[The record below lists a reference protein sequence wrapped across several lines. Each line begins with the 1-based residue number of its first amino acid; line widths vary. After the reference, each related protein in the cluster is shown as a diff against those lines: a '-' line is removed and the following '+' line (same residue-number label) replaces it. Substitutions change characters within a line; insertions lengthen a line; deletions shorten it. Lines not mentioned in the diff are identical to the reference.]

1 MVVSYFHFFGCKVVN
16 NPGKAEEDLPWQCP
30 FQLGECTGQFVGWI
44 DESLYKMTSLLRLA
58 LKSES
63 RKLQKRKDFVSNFNE
78 LEIILRW
85 LRVWYWVFATV
96 TTEKNKDVID
106 VLFSTEAFH
115 QILIYKTVKNVGEE
129 LTTILGSFSFNFYL
143 GTKSFRVF
151 LGLFRVIK

>member
-1 MVVSYFHFFGCKVVN
+1 MVVSYFHFFGCKYGN
-16 NPGKAEEDLPWQCP
+16 AGDDEPWQCP

-63 RKLQKRKDFVSNFNE
+63 KKLQKRKDFASSFNE

-96 TTEKNKDVID
+96 VNEKNKEAIN
-106 VLFSTEAFH
+106 VLFSTEAFP
-115 QILIYKTVKNVGEE
+115 QILIYKPLKKDGEE
-129 LTTILGSFSFNFYL
+129 LTTILGKYS
-143 GTKSFRVF
+143 F
-151 LGLFRVIK
+151 LGHFKLLGLESRNGLKNT